1 MKKNKIMEKELF
13 SSVEQFYNVVSKD
26 YNKFVHRAVPR
37 YPEML
42 WVIFQ
47 YVPKDLKPKRILE
60 LGCGTGNLSELIVKT
75 YPKAEKILVDI
86 SEEVISQC
94 KSRLENNDRIEY
106 CQADINELDF
116 PAESFDLI
124 VSSITIHHLKHHEK
138 ELLFRKVFSWLTNEG
153 VFTYGDQFAGETKE
167 IYDNHIN
174 LWHQFVLSSG
184 CTEDEWELWMKHQDE
199 HDYHATV
206 TDQVA
211 WLKKAN
217 FSSIDVTWRYL
228 LWTVITARKSC

>member
-1 MKKNKIMEKELF
+1 
-13 SSVEQFYNVVSKD
+13 VSKD

-42 WVIFQ
+42 WAIFQ

-75 YPKAEKILVDI
+75 YPKAEKVLVDI

-116 PAESFDLI
+116 SADSFDLI

-138 ELLFRKVFSWLTNEG
+138 ELLFRKAFSWLTNEG
-153 VFTYGDQFAGETKE
+153 VFTYSDQFAGVTKE

-174 LWHQFVLSSG
+174 LWHQFVLNSG
-184 CTEDEWELWMKHQDE
+184 CIEDEWKLWMKHQDE
-199 HDYHATV
+199 HDYHATAV
-206 TDQVA
+206 DQIS

-217 FSSIDVTWRYL
+217 FNSIDITWRYL
-228 LWTVITARKSC
+228 LWTVITARKLC